1 MASALD
7 KNKLDSGV
15 IGVNKDIPGSYY
27 VGLRLDIPAYDNYD
41 VWVVSTHQGKKSEA
55 RSPYLGGKI
64 IGYAQTALITN
75 ATFDS
80 TPKAAYNIAM
90 GKGKTTIARMFGD
103 YVNHDSAELK
113 ARAEEIMAGSEYN
126 VDQKEIGVQEGWV
139 QVGMNPFRHS
149 WFYDKRDGLPVST
162 ASEIIQIGAL
172 VLAKNTEK
180 ISVADPRFEFNVGDK
195 KIKFQKISA
204 FALPEASPF
213 VIKFNQ
219 TNYKWQKSGGKKDIG
234 SMFVEQEFNGKWHFI
249 NWWKKATDFGRSD
262 DVSRFEFEGKQI
274 DADQLANTN
283 FKDKPAKFQ
292 KITEENV
299 DGVDNQEAITDA
311 PIPINSQVLGDAP
324 KKQQI
329 DVSDTYMANEKVVD
343 ITNLVRDFEKDNGRS
358 PNVWIWMGDQLKR
371 GEYFNPE
378 TGVKNSL
385 LGGVGFS
392 VAEDIDTEN
401 AVWASGL
408 SMNTLSTRVEQA
420 DFIFIM
426 AGSPN
431 SGHNFSKGSINTLF
445 AEIENGM
452 KNNIGKEFGG
462 VEITDGSLDE
472 FIEITNELLK
482 EEKKSKGEMAPVSNT
497 KKWSTVLKGL
507 NENGKDLADYPIRKS
522 VVELMLHEG
531 AGKKHGLKF
540 HKFLHDDLKVPK
552 KDVFNDLIRDE
563 YLSKLDAKY
572 GDIVSILKPTSV
584 KENAND
590 HDTYANTIIGE
601 FVGIPSG
608 IYNVADIVP
617 NNVLQSLAKEGAD
630 IESLSK
636 SAKIKTAAGDVGG
649 IYTGE
654 NLESI
659 ISEINSVSEDPSSVR
674 SVTKAQDSLISLVA
688 DFIEQGVADPSIQR
702 DGRRKNPV
710 VSIDKSG
717 QDTLFPH
724 LVRKNKKEII
734 QILIDN
740 GLSKESAEITYK
752 QAVLFKKG
760 RVAGK
765 KQIQKTVVNVLK
777 KNLKLKTNEAKSL
790 QKDLN
795 EIREKAKTVAEF
807 RKKAR
812 ALINKRSKEFKVQ
825 FTPTQITKVFEIA
838 MSANQVSAKR
848 LAKEGDAV
856 MDTFIE
862 RMSKIFDAQDKKQA
876 MQDYIDSVAKAK
888 QIMAK
893 IKRKLKAT
901 KKGKA
906 LKAKTAYLLPATKLA
921 NVDANLISV
930 ENIGEFLKALNK
942 TLETVENITVRKNK
956 KTGEIEVT
964 TKNRLT
970 ASQVQAFAD
979 TYSEI
984 EAFGRDLKFT
994 RAAEMAVKRAAKNG
1008 IETTVEEEK
1017 AKLVEKYERG
1027 LLSASLKR
1035 IQDRID
1041 EWNEANPDNERSI
1054 DNPIDLET
1062 TIDELS
1068 EEQSQLAEI
1077 KKETIIK
1084 DGLLPVIQ
1092 KNLDRLLQDPD
1103 VRSILGISDI
1113 DSYDADALTKR
1124 MMGIDQRVLIQL
1136 EFKLDSM
1143 VLNGDAY
1150 GIEYVRV
1157 YFDALDAR
1165 NRLAEF
1171 KDNNPRVKAR
1181 RPTLLGISDQLITS
1195 LENYT
1200 RQMFPQV
1207 NRKKLTEVRGGLMLD
1222 KLYNRFE
1229 IAEQL
1234 IAEYDSLLVDEIN
1247 AISEEEGNS
1256 VKTSFDQVLMTIFSM
1271 ARQKP
1276 ETKLEAQWYND
1287 LRDALDNTIE
1297 YNEAQK
1303 RVFDK
1308 DTIEQMKEARDFL
1321 FSGTADLNE
1330 LIDKVTSERES
1341 DIVRMVDFIASMHT
1355 RNTAS
1360 FEGYVNRFLG
1370 KELKHEDNYTHF
1382 DVRKQTGNA
1391 ALDEVLDTRSLL
1403 MESLSN
1409 SSIDNMKKI
1418 AGASIE
1424 RNPQAIGEGTVL
1436 GLDFYVSNMGAIQ
1449 ENIILE
1455 KTASTVSAIVKTYNS
1470 DEFNSLIDDSETKS
1484 SLKAKLSQLISKDR
1498 TNTFFALKPE
1508 IKVFGRSFPNPIMAL
1523 RAASD
1528 VLAFGGLINQTI
1540 VQSTVLLNVIGYS
1553 FNPGQAIAHQTKMY
1567 KNLWMRSLKRDKL
1580 YKKDYVVLSD
1590 AENALLQQSSVFRR
1604 DYQEGLLNAA
1614 SGQMEY
1620 DKGKFR
1626 GAVDKMR
1633 DFSLRNLV
1641 KTDKLAA
1648 VAGFFTYYG
1657 DYLINEGVVDSYDD
1671 IDYNEQ
1677 ARLVKEGDK
1686 TALAALDYAN
1696 TTVSATQGPSTG
1708 REQTEFFQKD
1718 DSVVQLL
1725 REIFVRYQRFAYNKK
1740 ASMNAAGMKARLGE
1754 DASTK
1759 LEGAKEMVSIMAEA
1773 AVFHA
1778 AKVAL
1783 LPILYQMGYW
1793 LLFDDDEEAEGLKKK
1808 NSKAYDYAGRILQ
1821 DINPVP
1827 DIPVLNDAAI
1837 HSFNKYVLFPATTN
1851 LTEDFKVL
1859 ESDTYDDGFKRWVE
1873 SGRGIPEYSFS
1884 PSVDKPNFILNNL
1897 GVYGQTIQKTI
1908 EPISNLKTFNT
1919 DGYIT
1924 SSTGKKYYIRPED
1937 KDKVQMHLIF
1947 TGIQQ
1952 LAAFGGVGVKEIS
1965 SMTKKLDDQAKRR
1978 GLKSDFELLS
1988 YEKTLYFDLLKNQK
2002 DGLDLIEDYGVDM
2015 APKILRSKLEELDP
2029 NDPTALAKAYRQIKS
2044 GGKIAGFESYL
2055 KKKFPDHYGEFIR
2068 DVKNISK
2075 ADSKSVEVL
2084 RRNAIDDITSNYSDE
2099 DAEVFQLM
2107 LDNYLSV
2114 MSPGKLETYK
2124 NILYRNPTEED

>member
-1 MASALD
+1 MDEKLQQLLLDAKIAGASSEELQSIID
-7 KNKLDSGV
+7 EYNGGV
-15 IGVNKDIPGSYY
+15 DNGNSN
-27 VGLRLDIPAYDNYD
+27 LDII
-41 VWVVSTHQGKKSEA
+41 
-55 RSPYLGGKI
+55 LG
-64 IGYAQTALITN
+64 
-75 ATFDS
+75 
-80 TPKAAYNIAM
+80 
-90 GKGKTTIARMFGD
+90 
-103 YVNHDSAELK
+103 
-113 ARAEEIMAGSEYN
+113 
-126 VDQKEIGVQEGWV
+126 
-139 QVGMNPFRHS
+139 
-149 WFYDKRDGLPVST
+149 
-162 ASEIIQIGAL
+162 
-172 VLAKNTEK
+172 
-180 ISVADPRFEFNVGDK
+180 
-195 KIKFQKISA
+195 
-204 FALPEASPF
+204 
-213 VIKFNQ
+213 
-219 TNYKWQKSGGKKDIG
+219 
-234 SMFVEQEFNGKWHFI
+234 
-249 NWWKKATDFGRSD
+249 SD
-262 DVSRFEFEGKQI
+262 DVSSDVKQYLNENKSTINEDQMEFFSSAVLDDSTDLVYDETLGNLVRQKKTEPYDFSMLTKGLDNLLLDAKINGADKQELDLITERYKKTEADLEMASQQQYLETLDPEIAQAIDSFVFNREEKMENYFRENFDLNKYFGRSQSELDYVAQLDDNQKNELKNEVIDDIIATLGFGDEALEYLLQGTDEDLAKDIQRAAMSANSIATGELVGSIGPVGMAFIGKEGRAKADSDIYDDLRERYISEANGRFQKAVMQQNSEEFLATLPEEKRNDPAYLQSIENTLNKEYDIILDLTGDGYSYKKEGRSHVVADTWDSMMKSFSETRTAIGTISRDVLGYSEEEVAEYRKEREEVVKEIMKDVRTPMQTISEKFESGDILGGISDGIVMTGESVPMMAAAIGTGLITRNARAVKATTKAFPKLARTSTGFSKALAETKKKRELLANINTLAVTSTYGSATTYNRVRDEEWYKKLSGWEQAGYIGVMGIAEGAPAAVGASLFNSMTAKTLKALASGEGIGSIAKGMLIRTGFAGSSEALTEGSTAAIQYTADIAAKRAAGFIDPKTDKLIEFNDEDFWRQTKDGAYAGLVMGAGLAGLGAGAGLSLKAVGLATASMPVLQSQMVIKQLRKDFDAEKSREGRATVGQKIIKAVKDASNIERDREAFYTQISEENQGDFDQLVGLQNSITKLAIEHTKSDSKRKTEIREEMGALLEKRSSIESKYDAAFEIDIKSERRRIFTAATKLDKRFGGYGEVFGDQDSVTVTEGNADEVLNNILESNISDADLEVKMGIGSVSSVEAVRDGLVNAVKVVKALSKMTDPKTGEKPKLVIHKTADSFIKGTDEAPSRGLWKGKGEIHLLAPAIKNNTAYHEAYHDFVLENLGVNKVGKLAAALAKGVKGDARARYANFLRGYVGDRDVNIDEKNLAKTIEQNPDLFGEEFLVEVLGDLSSENVSIEFKKGVIDSFMGFVAPALGKIGVNIDVDKINNRAKLQDVVNAIEKATGQLREGRAVEAVEDI
-274 DADQLANTN
+274 DAAVEV
-283 FKDKPAKFQ
+283 
-292 KITEENV
+292 TEENV
-299 DGVDNQEAITDA
+299 DGVDNQEAITDD
-311 PIPINSQVLGDAP
+311 PISIDSKVFEDAP

-329 DVSDTYMANEKVVD
+329 NVSDTYMANEKVVD

-392 VAEDIDTEN
+392 VAKDIATEN

-408 SMNTLSTRVEQA
+408 SANTLSTKVEQA

-462 VEITDGSLDE
+462 VEITDGSLEE

-482 EEKKSKGEMAPVSNT
+482 EEKKSKGEMVPVSNT

-507 NENGKDLADYPIRKS
+507 NENGKDLANNPIRKS

-531 AGKKHGLKF
+531 AGKKHGLEF

-601 FVGIPSG
+601 FVGIPSS

-617 NNVLQSLAKEGAD
+617 NNVLQTLAKEGAD

-636 SAKIKTAAGDVGG
+636 SARIKTAAGDVGG
-649 IYTGE
+649 IYTDE

-659 ISEINSVSEDPSSVR
+659 ISEIKSVSEDPSSVR

-702 DGRRKNPV
+702 DKRRKNPV

-724 LVRKNKKEII
+724 LSRKNKKEII

-777 KNLKLKTNEAKSL
+777 KNLKLKTNEANKL
-790 QKDLN
+790 QKELN
-795 EIREKAKTVAEF
+795 GIREKAKTVAEF
-807 RKKAR
+807 RKEAR
-812 ALINKRSKEFKVQ
+812 RIINERSEEFKVQ
-825 FTPTQITKVFEIA
+825 FTPTQIRKVFEIA
-838 MSANQVSAKR
+838 MSANQVSAER

-888 QIMAK
+888 QIMTR

-930 ENIGEFLKALNK
+930 ENIGEFLKALDK

-994 RAAEMAVKRAAKNG
+994 RAAERAVEKAAKQG
-1008 IETTVEEEK
+1008 VETTVEEEK
-1017 AKLVEKYERG
+1017 AKLVKKYERG

-1054 DNPIDLET
+1054 DNPVDLET

-1171 KDNNPRVKAR
+1171 KDNNPKVKAR
-1181 RPTLLGISDQLITS
+1181 KPTLLGFSDQLITN

-1207 NRKKLTEVRGGLMLD
+1207 NKKKLTEVRGGLMLD

-1229 IAEQL
+1229 SAEQL
-1234 IAEYDSLLVDEIN
+1234 VAEYDSLLVDEIN

-1287 LRDALDNTIE
+1287 LKDALDNTIE

-1308 DTIEQMKEARDFL
+1308 GTIEQMKEARDFL

-1330 LIDKVTSERES
+1330 LIDKVTSER
-1341 DIVRMVDFIASMHT
+1341 
-1355 RNTAS
+1355 
-1360 FEGYVNRFLG
+1360 
-1370 KELKHEDNYTHF
+1370 
-1382 DVRKQTGNA
+1382 
-1391 ALDEVLDTRSLL
+1391 
-1403 MESLSN
+1403 
-1409 SSIDNMKKI
+1409 
-1418 AGASIE
+1418 
-1424 RNPQAIGEGTVL
+1424 
-1436 GLDFYVSNMGAIQ
+1436 
-1449 ENIILE
+1449 
-1455 KTASTVSAIVKTYNS
+1455 
-1470 DEFNSLIDDSETKS
+1470 
-1484 SLKAKLSQLISKDR
+1484 
-1498 TNTFFALKPE
+1498 
-1508 IKVFGRSFPNPIMAL
+1508 
-1523 RAASD
+1523 
-1528 VLAFGGLINQTI
+1528 
-1540 VQSTVLLNVIGYS
+1540 
-1553 FNPGQAIAHQTKMY
+1553 
-1567 KNLWMRSLKRDKL
+1567 
-1580 YKKDYVVLSD
+1580 
-1590 AENALLQQSSVFRR
+1590 
-1604 DYQEGLLNAA
+1604 
-1614 SGQMEY
+1614 
-1620 DKGKFR
+1620 
-1626 GAVDKMR
+1626 
-1633 DFSLRNLV
+1633 
-1641 KTDKLAA
+1641 
-1648 VAGFFTYYG
+1648 
-1657 DYLINEGVVDSYDD
+1657 
-1671 IDYNEQ
+1671 
-1677 ARLVKEGDK
+1677 
-1686 TALAALDYAN
+1686 
-1696 TTVSATQGPSTG
+1696 
-1708 REQTEFFQKD
+1708 
-1718 DSVVQLL
+1718 
-1725 REIFVRYQRFAYNKK
+1725 
-1740 ASMNAAGMKARLGE
+1740 
-1754 DASTK
+1754 
-1759 LEGAKEMVSIMAEA
+1759 
-1773 AVFHA
+1773 
-1778 AKVAL
+1778 
-1783 LPILYQMGYW
+1783 
-1793 LLFDDDEEAEGLKKK
+1793 
-1808 NSKAYDYAGRILQ
+1808 
-1821 DINPVP
+1821 
-1827 DIPVLNDAAI
+1827 
-1837 HSFNKYVLFPATTN
+1837 
-1851 LTEDFKVL
+1851 
-1859 ESDTYDDGFKRWVE
+1859 
-1873 SGRGIPEYSFS
+1873 
-1884 PSVDKPNFILNNL
+1884 
-1897 GVYGQTIQKTI
+1897 
-1908 EPISNLKTFNT
+1908 
-1919 DGYIT
+1919 
-1924 SSTGKKYYIRPED
+1924 
-1937 KDKVQMHLIF
+1937 
-1947 TGIQQ
+1947 
-1952 LAAFGGVGVKEIS
+1952 
-1965 SMTKKLDDQAKRR
+1965 
-1978 GLKSDFELLS
+1978 
-1988 YEKTLYFDLLKNQK
+1988 
-2002 DGLDLIEDYGVDM
+2002 
-2015 APKILRSKLEELDP
+2015 
-2029 NDPTALAKAYRQIKS
+2029 
-2044 GGKIAGFESYL
+2044 
-2055 KKKFPDHYGEFIR
+2055 
-2068 DVKNISK
+2068 
-2075 ADSKSVEVL
+2075 
-2084 RRNAIDDITSNYSDE
+2084 
-2099 DAEVFQLM
+2099 
-2107 LDNYLSV
+2107 
-2114 MSPGKLETYK
+2114 
-2124 NILYRNPTEED
+2124 